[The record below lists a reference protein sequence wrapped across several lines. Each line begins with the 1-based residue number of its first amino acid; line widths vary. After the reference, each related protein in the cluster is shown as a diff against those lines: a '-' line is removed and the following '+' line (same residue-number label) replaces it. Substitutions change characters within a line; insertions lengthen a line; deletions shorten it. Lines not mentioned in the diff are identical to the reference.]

1 MNEQDVLKTCLLD
14 LNRELESEGIPL
26 ILGGGYGLYLKQL
39 DLQARGVRTLLDIE
53 MWPEP
58 RATNDLDVFLQA
70 EIVTDAERMEVLRH
84 ALDRLGY
91 AAIESARY
99 YQFVKPIS
107 AGRKVKLDLL
117 AGPLGDYE
125 ERVPK
130 DPRRVRPRPSVD
142 LHARRVDEAVGIE
155 EEWTELRVTGFLS
168 DGAPY
173 SATVIIPQGFSYL
186 LMKLYAFRDQRE
198 NNVKE
203 FGQHHALDCF
213 RIVAMMTKDEY
224 ELVLSLS
231 EKHQHHERVEEA
243 RSIVN
248 DHFCDEESLGVLR
261 LREHPLFRPEMDVE
275 GFLRELHTILHI

>member
-14 LNRELESEGIPL
+14 LNRELEPEGIPL

-39 DLQARGVRTLLDIE
+39 DLQAREVRTLLDME

-70 EIVTDAERMEVLRH
+70 EIVTNAERMEVFRQ

-91 AAIESARY
+91 AAIESAKY

-155 EEWTELRVTGFLS
+155 EKWTELRVVGVLS
-168 DGAPY
+168 DGDPHA
-173 SATVIIPQGFSYL
+173 AKVFIPQGFSCL

-224 ELVLSLS
+224 ELVLALS
-231 EKHQHHERVEEA
+231 ERHQHHARVEEA
-243 RSIVN
+243 KSIVS
-248 DHFCDEESLGVLR
+248 DHFSDEESLGVLR
-261 LREHPLFRPEMDVE
+261 LREHPLFRSEMDVE
-275 GFLRELHTILHI
+275 GFLRELNAIFHI